1 MRCPRSALSID
12 FDHLTS
18 LFLCFSAVFNSDIN
32 LAHNTHLRS
41 LHLKIFHR
49 DVDPLT
55 WVITLLSQII
65 SPYLVHITLEFQVE
79 DVSLLN
85 IIDWTQLENVFN
97 QHRWS
102 NLQELTFQWYGMYER
117 SAVGAFIRA
126 QFPVLESRGILCVQV

>member
-1 MRCPRSALSID
+1 
-12 FDHLTS
+12 
-18 LFLCFSAVFNSDIN
+18 VFNSDIN

-49 DVDPLT
+49 DVYPLT

-65 SPYLVHITLEFQVE
+65 SPYVVRISLEFQVE

-85 IIDWTQLENVFN
+85 IIDWTRLENVFN

-102 NLQELTFQWYGMYER
+102 NLQKLTFQWYGMYER
-117 SAVGAFIRA
+117 SAVTAFIRA
-126 QFPVLESRGILCVQV
+126 QFPVLESRGILCV